1 MCSQFQSV
9 SSGKR
14 KLEVDVQQLTQEHE
28 ELQTELRAANDKA
41 KKSACEVQTH
51 KHKHTAL
58 RERPDGA
65 ECDCCAAGLQTAR
78 VLEELRVEQEHI
90 MHLERVKKSLEL
102 QMKDMSGRLEEA
114 EQMAMKGGKKIIQ
127 KLEGRVNIVNLMS
140 GGWDIILAHNIS

>member
-1 MCSQFQSV
+1 MVPSV
-9 SSGKR
+9 T
-14 KLEVDVQQLTQEHE
+14 L
-28 ELQTELRAANDKA
+28 
-41 KKSACEVQTH
+41 
-51 KHKHTAL
+51 
-58 RERPDGA
+58 
-65 ECDCCAAGLQTAR
+65 CCRLQTAR

-140 GGWDIILAHNIS
+140 GAEP

>member
-1 MCSQFQSV
+1 MCSQLQSV

-41 KKSACEVQTH
+41 KKSACEVQSDTDTH
-51 KHKHTAL
+51 THTQRWEMVPSVTL
-58 RERPDGA
+58 
-65 ECDCCAAGLQTAR
+65 CCRLQAAR

-127 KLEGRVNIVNLMS
+127 KLEGRVNLVNLMS
-140 GGWDIILAHNIS
+140 GTGP